1 MFMIWDSRLEGLQ
14 LFWLNFQHWLLPYL
28 PVNDFQRHSTTIH
41 PHGRRASGLVLRKS
55 RQFWAICDRAI
66 LRHPLAESLTAVKF
80 YKEINM
86 NSVKV
91 CSVSQ
96 AFSNAYGESKPQ
108 GNFRTV
114 ATADVITVKR
124 IWRVSYSLEMELT
137 LCPYHT
143 RCNSVLKSFPSI
155 SVLPICSINIIV
167 TSHKKSYSKPGN
179 TLKLMTVIKQAMK
192 WNETSGVLS
201 KIKQQNGY
209 ISKISHAHHWP
220 PASSGLSG
228 VSWPASAK
236 CKHQYGPLEDTPR
249 PHCRP
254 SYTLYTHTN
263 MSLAYLSRRSLYHL
277 TAAVDL
283 VSTLQPRSRNP
294 S

>member
-1 MFMIWDSRLEGLQ
+1 MPCLHGYYAATAIFARQRFSKAFHHDS
-14 LFWLNFQHWLLPYL
+14 
-28 PVNDFQRHSTTIH
+28 ST
-41 PHGRRASGLVLRKS
+41 
-55 RQFWAICDRAI
+55 W
-66 LRHPLAESLTAVKF
+66 AESQRLGVAEIETVLGDMWSSYFAASTGWILKTLTAVKF

-143 RCNSVLKSFPSI
+143 RCNSILKSILSI

-209 ISKISHAHHWP
+209 ISKISHAHHWSLTTCVQWP
-220 PASSGLSG
+220 QWSQLAS
-228 VSWPASAK
+228 K
-236 CKHQYGPLEDTPR
+236 CQ
-249 PHCRP
+249 
-254 SYTLYTHTN
+254 
-263 MSLAYLSRRSLYHL
+263 M
-277 TAAVDL
+277 
-283 VSTLQPRSRNP
+283 
-294 S
+294 